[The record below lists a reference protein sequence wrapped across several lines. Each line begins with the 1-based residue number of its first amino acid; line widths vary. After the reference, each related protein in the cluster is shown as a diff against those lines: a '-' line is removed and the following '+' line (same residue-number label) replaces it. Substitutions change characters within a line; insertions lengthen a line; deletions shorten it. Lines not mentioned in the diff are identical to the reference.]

1 MIAGLLLGVAV
12 GIPVSFIF
20 GRVLG
25 RASEVLVALVGVPV
39 ITYAVALYES
49 GYFAGQTLSVSVGG
63 ASPEFFAGLEVFLG
77 LVVALA
83 YVSLRTRK
91 GLRIDDFIQISVTSF
106 PYTSFG
112 IALAGQFWPGFIVAG
127 LILIGLMVAMSRRNP
142 LRGLDV
148 RPCPPEVGDCLTDDD
163 SLMSARVRGT
173 LLVGGRVLK
182 EFPRVKELVECF
194 DTPRTLHEDPSG
206 QMKAVMFLIFLMPL
220 LTVLLPRGD
229 ATIFVGLVVAYASV
243 LIGAA
248 LSTRRRP
255 TQCPELAE
263 EYREFIRKRKRKLD
277 IAV

>member
-91 GLRIDDFIQISVTSF
+91 GLRIDDFIQISVTSLS
-106 PYTSFG
+106 YTSFG

-148 RPCPPEVGDCLTDDD
+148 RPCPLEVGDCLTDDD
-163 SLMSARVRGT
+163 SLMSARVRDT
-173 LLVGGRVLK
+173 LLVGGKVLK
-182 EFPRVKELVECF
+182 EFPKAKELVECLKH
-194 DTPRTLHEDPSG
+194 TGKLSRLRRV
-206 QMKAVMFLIFLMPL
+206 AIFFVSLLPL

-229 ATIFVGLVVAYASV
+229 ATIFVGLAVAYASV

>member
-1 MIAGLLLGVAV
+1 MIAGLLLGVAI
-12 GIPVSFIF
+12 GIPVAFLLGKIF
-20 GRVLG
+20 GRVG
-25 RASEVLVALVGVPV
+25 EVLVALVGVPV

-91 GLRIDDFIQISVTSF
+91 GLRIDDFIQISVTSLS
-106 PYTSFG
+106 YTSFG

-182 EFPRVKELVECF
+182 EFPRVKELVEC
-194 DTPRTLHEDPSG
+194 TGRIKDPSG

-229 ATIFVGLVVAYASV
+229 ATIFVGLAVAYASV